1 VWDAA
6 AEANYRAQLLAL
18 RARGIT
24 PLVTIHHYTF
34 PLWVSQKGG
43 FEWNDP
49 GRNVAD
55 AMAAYAG
62 RLGEKF
68 GDLVDFWCTI
78 NEPNYGTF
86 ESYLFGGYPPGAQ
99 DMVRLGAAYSMTM
112 KAHARMAA
120 ALRAKDTVDA
130 DGDGHAT
137 RIGVALNVNIF
148 EPTSTNPL
156 DVAMAGLVDDAYNE
170 MVPRAAATGRIK
182 LAFPGTLDIDE
193 EVPGLKGS
201 FDYLGLNYYSR
212 FYVRFDLTDGSFSRQ
227 YYMPGRDQSDIGF
240 ENYAEGFYRLLM
252 RMNRWGWPLYVLE
265 NGVADTSGTRRPQY
279 LRNHLYALIQARA
292 QGADVRGYFQWSL
305 VDVFEW
311 TFGYGG
317 KLGLFRVDQSDPTL
331 TRQRTPAVD
340 TFRQIAEEGGLVPA
354 P

>member
-1 VWDAA
+1 MQD
-6 AEANYRAQLLAL
+6 L
-18 RARGIT
+18 T
-24 PLVTIHHYTF
+24 
-34 PLWVSQKGG
+34 
-43 FEWNDP
+43 
-49 GRNVAD
+49 
-55 AMAAYAG
+55 
-62 RLGEKF
+62 RLG
-68 GDLVDFWCTI
+68 
-78 NEPNYGTF
+78 N
-86 ESYLFGGYPPGAQ
+86 
-99 DMVRLGAAYSMTM
+99 AYSQTM
-112 KAHARMAA
+112 RAHAKMAA

-130 DGDGHAT
+130 DGDGFAT

-170 MVPRAAATGRIK
+170 MIPRAVTTGRIV
-182 LAFPGTLDIDE
+182 LGFPGSVDINE

-201 FDYLGLNYYSR
+201 FDYLGINYYSR
-212 FYVRFDLTDGSFSRQ
+212 FYVRFDLSSDSFSRQ

-252 RMNRWGWPLYVLE
+252 RMNRWGWPIYVLE
-265 NGVADTSGTRRPQY
+265 NGVADKEGTRRPQY
-279 LRNHLYALIQARA
+279 LRDHLYALTQANA
-292 QGADVRGYFQWSL
+292 AGADVRGYFQWSL

-331 TRQRTPAVD
+331 TRQKTPAVD
-340 TFRQIAEEGGLVPA
+340 TFRQIAEEGGLVPK